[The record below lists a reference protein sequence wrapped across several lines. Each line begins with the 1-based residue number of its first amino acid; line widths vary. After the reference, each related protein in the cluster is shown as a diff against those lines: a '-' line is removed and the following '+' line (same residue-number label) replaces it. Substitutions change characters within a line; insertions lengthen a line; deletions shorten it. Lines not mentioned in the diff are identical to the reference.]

1 MDYIVN
7 KQTDGLKDIK
17 TKQLGMKNIAG
28 ISQQNN

>member
-7 KQTDGLKDIK
+7 KQTDGLKDIQ
-17 TKQLGMKNIAG
+17 TKQLGMKNITG

>member
-7 KQTDGLKDIK
+7 KQTDGLKDIQM
-17 TKQLGMKNIAG
+17 KQLGMKNIAG

>member
-7 KQTDGLKDIK
+7 KQTDGLKDIQ
-17 TKQLGMKNIAG
+17 TKQLGMKNIVG

>member
-7 KQTDGLKDIK
+7 KQTDGLKDIQ

-28 ISQQNN
+28 ISQQNS